1 MAIVA
6 EIISQYN
13 DTGVRKA
20 DKSLGGFEK
29 RADKFANNL
38 SRAMGLAAV
47 AVAGFATKLAID
59 GVKAASDFEETL
71 SKTRVI
77 FGKSAA
83 DIEKWSKTSAS
94 AFGQSRTQ
102 ALDAASQFATF
113 GKAAGLQ
120 GKPLTKFSKRL
131 VELSSDFASFYNTSP
146 EEAITAIGAALR
158 GESEPIRKYGILL
171 NDATLKAEALD
182 MGLYSGKGTLEQSA
196 KVLASYKTVL
206 KQSSDAQGD
215 FTRTAD
221 GLANGQ
227 RTLTAEWDNA
237 QVLIGE
243 ALLPVV
249 TDLVKYLNSS
259 EGKKAIKDFAEG
271 FASSIKTIAEELP
284 GILEKIKSIAQT
296 AGRLGIKWESFA
308 DPKLI
313 AAAAAFKFAPGG
325 LKGKVIAGLI
335 AYGATGAVKSAGDA
349 LDPNK
354 GGLSKTG
361 SVLGEVSQSTGG
373 GGSPFGVITGNVG
386 KLLSVIGL
394 AQDVQ
399 SKVERKRERQ
409 LKQDI
414 IININGAID
423 PASTAL
429 QIQRTLAKV
438 ERFGGSLIGAG
449 SP

>member
-1 MAIVA
+1 MAIIA

-13 DTGVRKA
+13 DTGIRRA
-20 DKSLGGFEK
+20 GKSLGGFEK

-38 SRAMGLAAV
+38 SRAMGIGAIAI
-47 AVAGFATKLAID
+47 AGFATKLAVD
-59 GVKAASDFEETL
+59 GVKAASNFEETL

-77 FGKSAA
+77 FGKSAK
-83 DIEKWSKTSAS
+83 DIEKWSKTSAD
-94 AFGQSRTQ
+94 AFGQSRTT

-120 GKPLTKFSKRL
+120 GKPLTKFSEKL

-146 EEAITAIGAALR
+146 EDAIQAIGAALR
-158 GESEPIRKYGILL
+158 GESEPIRRYGILL

-182 MGLYSGKGTLEQSA
+182 MGLYNGKGTLDMSA
-196 KVLASYKTVL
+196 KVLASYNTVL

-227 RTLTAEWDNA
+227 RTLTAEWENA
-237 QVLIGE
+237 QVTIGE

-249 TDLVKYLNSS
+249 QELVGYLNSD

-271 FASSIKTIAEELP
+271 FAASIKTIAEELP
-284 GILEKIKSIAQT
+284 GILEKLKKLAAT
-296 AGRLGIKWESFA
+296 AGKLGIKWQSFA

-335 AYGATGAVKSAGDA
+335 AYGATGAAVDAMPILDDKASTATKTGAAIKAAGD
-349 LDPNK
+349 LGTSSTPL
-354 GGLSKTG
+354 GG
-361 SVLGEVSQSTGG
+361 VLGQ
-373 GGSPFGVITGNVG
+373 FGKIFE
-386 KLLSVIGL
+386 VIGL
-394 AQDVQ
+394 AQDAG
-399 SKVERKRERQ
+399 SRADRRRERQ
-409 LKQDI
+409 NRREI

-423 PASTAL
+423 PTSTAL
-429 QIQRTLAKV
+429 QIQRAIAKA
-438 ERFGGSLIGAG
+438 ERFGASTRLAG
-449 SP
+449 TP

>member
-1 MAIVA
+1 MAIIA

-13 DTGVRKA
+13 DTGIRKA

-38 SRAMGLAAV
+38 SRAMGVAAL

-83 DIEKWSKTSAS
+83 DIEKWSKTSAD
-94 AFGQSRTQ
+94 AFGQSQTQ

-120 GKPLTKFSKRL
+120 GKPLTKFSKKL

-196 KVLASYKTVL
+196 KVLASYKTIL
-206 KQSSDAQGD
+206 TQSTDAQGD

-227 RTLTAEWDNA
+227 RKLNAQWDNA
-237 QVLIGE
+237 KVTIGK

-249 TDLVKYLNSS
+249 QELVKYLNSP
-259 EGKKAIKDFAEG
+259 EGKKALKDFAEG
-271 FASSIKTIAEELP
+271 FASSIKVIAEELP
-284 GILEKIKSIAQT
+284 GILEKIKAIATT
-296 AGRLGIKWESFA
+296 AGKLGIKWESFA

-335 AYGATGAVKSAGDA
+335 AYGATGAAQSGAEI
-349 LDPNK
+349 LDPNT
-354 GGLSKTG
+354 GTTSKTG
-361 SVLGEVSQSTGG
+361 IALEEVSKSTGG
-373 GGSPFGVITGNVG
+373 TATPFGTFTGQFG
-386 KLLSVIGL
+386 TLLKFIGL

-399 SKVERKRERQ
+399 SKADRRREREA
-409 LKQDI
+409 KRDI
-414 IININGAID
+414 IINIQGTTD
-423 PASTAL
+423 PNQAAL
-429 QIQRTLAKV
+429 NIQRALNKAN
-438 ERFGGSLIGAG
+438 RFGADVRLAG
-449 SP
+449 MP